1 MLAGLSLITSHTKV
15 YAKQQKCP
23 MVDNSRGVGPIVCDR
38 GETGMLTTT
47 SSGRGGSSNEIKMDI
62 DMSMHSN
69 AEAAVTI
76 KNGADIIATKKLKV
90 KVTKWSGQKPV
101 IKVDNKGKLM
111 LKGEVE
117 VDVTGV
123 GMKKVIEVNNG
134 GTLMLMG
141 GRRLRWMGVGG
152 VRGWSLRGRGGRGR

>member
-23 MVDNSRGVGPIVCDR
+23 MVDNSSGVGPIVCDK

-47 SSGRGGSSNEIKMDI
+47 SSGGSKIEMDI
-62 DMSMHSN
+62 DMGKHPD

-76 KNGADIIATKKLKV
+76 KNRADIIATKKLKV

-101 IKVDNKGKLM
+101 IKVDGGGKLT

-117 VDVTGV
+117 VTGV
-123 GMKKVIEVNNG
+123 VGTGKVIEVNKG
-134 GTLMLMG
+134 G
-141 GRRLRWMGVGG
+141 
-152 VRGWSLRGRGGRGR
+152 S